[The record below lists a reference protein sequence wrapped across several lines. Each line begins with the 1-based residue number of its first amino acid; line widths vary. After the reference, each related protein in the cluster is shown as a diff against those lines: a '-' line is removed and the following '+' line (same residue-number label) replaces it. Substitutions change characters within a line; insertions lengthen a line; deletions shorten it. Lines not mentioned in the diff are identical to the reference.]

1 MNNKYIKDKGSTTN
15 RNKGLFISVAAI
27 LVLIILTTY
36 KTPLFKKELNGK
48 IMGFSE
54 VHNKTELKLV
64 ATVRLDNG
72 AYVLATMSPDL
83 QKRYDTKAML
93 IEGVTMF
100 GRKTYNVLSYN
111 E

>member
-1 MNNKYIKDKGSTTN
+1 MNHKTIKNRKAI
-15 RNKGLFISVAAI
+15 RNKGLFIAMTAI
-27 LVLIILTTY
+27 FVLIILTTY
-36 KTPLFKKELNGK
+36 KTPLFQKELNGK
-48 IMGFSE
+48 IMGFTE
-54 VHNKTELKLV
+54 IQNKTELKLI

-72 AYVLATMSPDL
+72 AHVLATMSPDL

-100 GRKTYNVLSYN
+100 GRKTYNVLSYI

>member
-1 MNNKYIKDKGSTTN
+1 M
-15 RNKGLFISVAAI
+15 AAI
-27 LVLIILTTY
+27 IVLIILTTY
-36 KTPLFKKELNGK
+36 KTPLFENELNGE
-48 IMGFSE
+48 ILGFTE
-54 VHNKTELKLV
+54 VHNKSELKLI

-72 AYVLATMSPDL
+72 TRVLATMSPDI

-100 GRKTYNVLSYN
+100 GRKTYKVLSYN

>member
-1 MNNKYIKDKGSTTN
+1 MNNKTIKHREAT

-27 LVLIILTTY
+27 FVLIILTTY
-36 KTPLFKKELNGK
+36 KTPLFHNELNGK

-54 VHNKTELKLV
+54 IHNKTELKLM

-72 AYVLATMSPDL
+72 YQVLASMPLDL
-83 QKRYDTKAML
+83 QKRNDAKATL
-93 IEGVTMF
+93 IEGITMF
-100 GRKTYNVLSYN
+100 GRKTYKFLSYN

>member
-1 MNNKYIKDKGSTTN
+1 MNNKYNKNKGSTAN
-15 RNKGLFISVAAI
+15 RNKGLLISVAAI
-27 LVLIILTTY
+27 IVLIILTTY
-36 KTPLFKKELNGK
+36 KTPIFENELNGN
-48 IMGFSE
+48 ILGFTE
-54 VHNKTELKLV
+54 VHNKTELKII

-72 AYVLATMSPDL
+72 ARVIATMSPEL

-100 GRKTYNVLSYN
+100 GRKTYKVLSYN